1 MDRPIPSLKTPDL
14 TQPESVLRYLLA
26 TELERLEVARRIEQ
40 ERNIVFPET
49 SVIVHD
55 IERLMTELKQY
66 EYNRGE

>member
-1 MDRPIPSLKTPDL
+1 MDRPIPSLKAPDL